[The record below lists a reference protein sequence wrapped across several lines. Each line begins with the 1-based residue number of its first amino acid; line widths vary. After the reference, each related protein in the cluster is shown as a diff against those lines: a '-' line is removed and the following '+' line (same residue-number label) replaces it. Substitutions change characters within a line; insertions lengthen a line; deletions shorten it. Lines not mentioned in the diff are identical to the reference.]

1 VSSASVSL
9 AAATVRRGSTTV
21 LDALDATFEPG
32 SVTVVAGANG
42 TGKSTLLEVVA
53 GVLPLTSGRVTG
65 TGSGVAHVAQTVA
78 GSGPPITVRA
88 AVTTGRWGALRWW
101 CPPRRS
107 DRTLVAGLLDRL
119 DLTDLADRPLDELS
133 GGQRQRTLVALGL
146 AQQAPVLLVDEPTA
160 GVDARSLRLVLD
172 ALAAEAA
179 RGVVV
184 VHAAHD
190 PAALA
195 AADRVLTLR
204 DGTLH
209 RPRRST
215 EVGTRCHPTRGTDPG
230 LPADVQG
237 DRSTGAGPERSMGR
251 WPDPC

>member
-1 VSSASVSL
+1 MPPSPVSL
-9 AAATVRRGSTTV
+9 AAATVRRGPTTV
-21 LDALDATFEPG
+21 LDRLDATFEPG

-42 TGKSTLLEVVA
+42 SGKSTLLEVVA
-53 GVLPLTSGRVTG
+53 GVLPLTAGRVSG

-78 GSGPPITVRA
+78 GSGPPLTVGA
-88 AVTTGRWGALRWW
+88 TVTMGRWSALRWW

-107 DRTLVAGLLDRL
+107 DRRLVAGLLDRL
-119 DLTDLADRPLDELS
+119 DLTDLADRPLDQLS
-133 GGQRQRTLVALGL
+133 GGQRQRALVALGL

-190 PAALA
+190 PEALA

-209 RPRRST
+209 
-215 EVGTRCHPTRGTDPG
+215 
-230 LPADVQG
+230 
-237 DRSTGAGPERSMGR
+237 
-251 WPDPC
+251 